1 MEVSNEDA
9 KKEIKEN
16 KPKSVNK
23 YIELH
28 FHLDG
33 SIVLHIYKELAKIQK
48 KPLPYKSDKELESH
62 LSVETAEN
70 LGEFLKCFKLPLEIL
85 QTETCITEA
94 IKLVADNIKSQGV
107 IYVEIRFAPQ
117 FHTKGGLTQA
127 QVVEAAKKGAKEAS
141 IKVNL
146 ILCFM
151 RMKNNK
157 AENEETLRLAKENLV
172 KDGGVVAV
180 DIAGDEKNNP
190 VTDYKDLF
198 EKCKEYG
205 IPFTIHA
212 GEADGAESVK
222 NAINLGAKRIGHGT
236 RAFEDPEVDCYP
248 DPETVKKPVTTCAV
262 FGTFFQPANETALPL
277 PEFTGFTEKGF
288 ALITESMKQQIS
300 AGAQFYISAFKKD
313 GDLTN
318 FQLPE
323 KFVNKYVSAH
333 EIARLISK
341 YMPQGMY
348 IYLPAYNEKIKGQEV
363 KFPQMILDHGEV
375 LYFVKPKK

>member
-1 MEVSNEDA
+1 MEVSNEEA

-236 RAFEDPEVDCYP
+236 RAFEDPEVVQLIKDKGVFLEMCP
-248 DPETVKKPVTTCAV
+248 TSNKKTKAIPNMDEFPFMDYLNKGIKVTLNTDDMAIAK
-262 FGTFFQPANETALPL
+262 TTLANE
-277 PEFTGFTEKGF
+277 F
-288 ALITESMKQQIS
+288 
-300 AGAQFYISAFKKD
+300 
-313 GDLTN
+313 
-318 FQLPE
+318 
-323 KFVNKYVSAH
+323 
-333 EIARLISK
+333 K
-341 YMPQGMY
+341 YMETKFGLNYEQ
-348 IYLPAYNEKIKGQEV
+348 EKIILSNSIDAAFTTDEV
-363 KFPQMILDHGEV
+363 KQELRKELG
-375 LYFVKPKK
+375 LL